1 MGAQTNQS
9 LVATKDFVSGTGG
22 NAMDLAE
29 GLFAAAVGLSSS
41 PPLRSQLTDSS
52 IDIAVRR
59 RVAERAFSS
68 LSTDVKGVIAD
79 TVALRWSRS
88 EDLQMALEDMGIRSA
103 ASTAGASSDVIG
115 ELLAVSSMIH
125 GNPDIELGLGSKR
138 AAPAARAQLVKSLV
152 AGRVCEQTLAIVAH
166 LVTDP
171 RGRRIGAM
179 LDHAAET
186 VADQSGKGLAVVDV
200 ARPLN
205 ASQKSSI
212 EALLVT
218 RFGRPHYIAQR
229 VNPDVV
235 GGARI
240 RVGDTIIDGS
250 IAHRLQDLR
259 GKLAG

>member
-1 MGAQTNQS
+1 
-9 LVATKDFVSGTGG
+9 
-22 NAMDLAE
+22 
-29 GLFAAAVGLSSS
+29 
-41 PPLRSQLTDSS
+41 
-52 IDIAVRR
+52 
-59 RVAERAFSS
+59 
-68 LSTDVKGVIAD
+68 
-79 TVALRWSRS
+79 
-88 EDLQMALEDMGIRSA
+88 
-103 ASTAGASSDVIG
+103 
-115 ELLAVSSMIH
+115 
-125 GNPDIELGLGSKR
+125 
-138 AAPAARAQLVKSLV
+138 
-152 AGRVCEQTLAIVAH
+152 
-166 LVTDP
+166 
-171 RGRRIGAM
+171 M